1 MNAALLTSRHE
12 RLIERLAAHNF
23 DAVAVNPGP
32 SLGYLTG
39 MDFHLSERPVVALFR
54 KDHPPAIILPEL
66 ELAKLDAVE
75 YEIRSYP
82 YTEEL
87 SSWPEA
93 FGAAIRAAELQNARI
108 AVEPGNLRVLEL
120 RLLEGAAPGARFES
134 GPEVISD
141 LRVYKDASEVETFRK
156 AVHMA
161 QDALTNT
168 LPLVKE
174 GMTEREFASELT
186 MQLLRQGSEPELP
199 FNPIVAFGAATANP
213 HASPRDE
220 KLRRGDLV
228 LVDWGANLHGY
239 FSDLTRTFAFGEVNP
254 ELTKIAD
261 IVRQANE
268 AGREASNPGVT
279 AGAVDAA
286 ARKVIEDAGYG
297 EYFIH
302 RTGHGLGLESH
313 EEPYIRAGNK
323 TLLQPGMCFTVE
335 PGIYLRG
342 RGGVRIEDD
351 VIITDQGA
359 ESLSDLPRDL
369 VRIGYQ

>member
-1 MNAALLTSRHE
+1 MNASVLTSRHQ
-12 RLIERLAAHNF
+12 RLANLLDAYGF

-39 MDFHLSERPVVALFR
+39 MDFHLSERPVVVLFV
-54 KDHPPAIILPEL
+54 PGAPLSIVLPEL
-66 ELAKLDAVE
+66 ELAKLDDAGF
-75 YEIRSYP
+75 EINAYP

-93 FGAAIRAAELQNARI
+93 FAAAIKAADLRSSRI

-120 RLLEGAAPGARFES
+120 RLLEGTAPGARFDS

-141 LRVYKDASEVETFRK
+141 LRVYKDASEIETIRK
-156 AVHMA
+156 AVKVA

-168 LPLVKE
+168 LALVKE
-174 GMTEREFASELT
+174 GVTERELASELT
-186 MQLLRQGSEPELP
+186 MQLMRGGSEPELP
-199 FNPIVAFGAATANP
+199 FNPIVAFGAASANP

-220 KLRRGDLV
+220 KLHHGDLV

-239 FSDLTRTFAFGEVNP
+239 FSDLTRTFAFGEVEP
-254 ELTKIAD
+254 ELAKIAEV
-261 IVRQANE
+261 VRLANE
-268 AGREASNPGVT
+268 AGREASGPGVA
-279 AGAVDAA
+279 AGDVDAA
-286 ARKVIEDAGYG
+286 SRKVIEEAGYG

-313 EEPYIRAGNK
+313 EEPYIRAGND
-323 TLLQPGMCFTVE
+323 TPLQPGMCFTVE

-351 VIITDQGA
+351 VIITENGA
-359 ESLSDLPRDL
+359 ESLSNLSRVLD
-369 VRIGYQ
+369 RIDQ